1 MSRTGSGLARSHRS
15 RSAEKQSRRRCVWD
29 AARGRTPSGIDSV
42 SLADDER
49 GMEAAAAPMRYYLI
63 PHSFLSHPPF
73 SILPY
78 GIAGLGTGLT
88 PQTALAQGG
97 SFGVGIR
104 NSLPC
109 VLAEPPFMQV
119 PVKVSLL
126 L

>member
-1 MSRTGSGLARSHRS
+1 MIASIAKCGKT
-15 RSAEKQSRRRCVWD
+15 KPPPVCWD
-29 AARGRTPSGIDSV
+29 AARGRV
-42 SLADDER
+42 SLADDEG